1 MTQRQETLIRE
12 KPWPP
17 NTPGARE
24 AEDVIQQQT
33 PTQENNTQGLGEQ
46 MHSSNE
52 ATQRCTQDTF
62 HKPENTN
69 SLIDTRDNTTH
80 MHVFKG
86 ENHYKHRCI
95 TKANITIMSIS
106 FKT

>member
-12 KPWPP
+12 KPWQP

-24 AEDVIQQQT
+24 AEGDIQQQT

-52 ATQRCTQDTF
+52 ATQMCTQDTF

-69 SLIDTRDNTTH
+69 SLRDTRDNTMH
-80 MHVFKG
+80 MVFKG
-86 ENHYKHRCI
+86 EHHYIHHCI
-95 TKANITIMSIS
+95 TKANITIMSIP
-106 FKT
+106 FKN